1 MNETKITCCEYIGW
15 ISKGKQLPPCPKCG
29 KIWTG
34 KEKVDE
40 RGVTIIY
47 AEEVK
52 Q

>member
-1 MNETKITCCEYIGW
+1 MIETSFQCCNNEGW
-15 ISKGKQLPPCPKCG
+15 ISKDKQFPPCPKCG